1 MPLKFSAAA
10 GVCDDNESS
19 SICGTMQRTSVAVGE
34 LARGMPPT
42 SAMTAMLSRTSNHD
56 DLDERDDGE
65 LNERRSWT
73 TLTKPGKFSF
83 MWVQSWLA

>member
-1 MPLKFSAAA
+1 MPLKFSTAA
-10 GVCDDNESS
+10 GVCNDNES
-19 SICGTMQRTSVAVGE
+19 SICGTMQRTSAAGE
-34 LARGMPPT
+34 LAWDAT
-42 SAMTAMLSRTSNHD
+42 NECNDCDAVERTSNHD

-73 TLTKPGKFSF
+73 TLTKPRKFSF